1 MFDESS
7 IAFDKNSS
15 YFGEIQPEDA
25 LTSESSTFALY
36 GELANKI
43 SLSFYTAWFPF
54 RVGGNR
60 TENLIE
66 TVGRLT
72 LPDPSAYGKPVWPV
86 TVKVGLHVLLR
97 SDSKTFSE
105 TGFDP

>member
-36 GELANKI
+36 GGLANKI
-43 SLSFYTAWFPF
+43 SLSFYTA
-54 RVGGNR
+54 
-60 TENLIE
+60 
-66 TVGRLT
+66 
-72 LPDPSAYGKPVWPV
+72 
-86 TVKVGLHVLLR
+86 
-97 SDSKTFSE
+97 
-105 TGFDP
+105 